1 VSGGGWIALG
11 TGVALGLIVAR
22 LVPLARRAVSPAP
35 ALPPAAGAPS
45 LPDVPDIVRQ
55 MLAVSGRR
63 AMIPVILKLVDQL
76 LAPAQVALFA
86 CRPDGR
92 LSLADGRGLPESMS
106 RGFEVDSPPGAPA
119 LPPLPGFI
127 PDVVAPILTDQ
138 RLYGIIGVAGVRKRP
153 EEAAG
158 TLKMVAELSGL
169 AIVQVEKLK
178 ATQDKANIDGLT
190 AVFNKRYFQERLTDE
205 IERAGKEGAGLSL
218 LLLDID
224 DFKNYNDTNG
234 HVAGDDVL
242 RDVGRL
248 LRSSLREDDVVARY
262 GGEEFVVLYPGASKA
277 LAYRLAQSLRR
288 AVELHPFPG
297 GERQPLGA
305 VTISGGVA
313 TFPQDATTEVELIQ
327 AADQALYEAKA
338 AGRNRIIAAGD
349 GPGGT

>member
-22 LVPLARRAVSPAP
+22 LIPLARRLRSPAP
-35 ALPPAAGAPS
+35 AAPPAEGPPR

-63 AMIPVILKLVDQL
+63 AMIPVILKLVDEL
-76 LAPAQVALFA
+76 LAPTQVALFA
-86 CRPDGR
+86 SRPDGR

-106 RGFEVDSPPGAPA
+106 RGFEVDSRPGAAAA
-119 LPPLPGFI
+119 LPPLAGFV
-127 PDVVAPILTDQ
+127 PDVVAPIMADQ
-138 RLYGIIGVAGVRKRP
+138 RLYGIIGVAGVRKQP
-153 EEAAG
+153 EEAASM
-158 TLKMVAELSGL
+158 LKMVAELSGL

-178 ATQDKANIDGLT
+178 ATQDRANIDGLT
-190 AVFNKRYFQERLTDE
+190 AVFNKRHFQERLTEE
-205 IERAGKEGAGLSL
+205 IERAQKDGTGLSL

-242 RDVGRL
+242 RDMGRL
-248 LRSSLREDDVVARY
+248 LRSSVREDDVVARY

-277 LAYRLAQSLRR
+277 LAYRLAQGLRR

-297 GERQPLGA
+297 GDRQPLGA

-338 AGRNRIIAAGD
+338 AGRNRIIAAGN
-349 GPGGT
+349 GTR